1 MSCGCQDNAWHRGL
15 TPRGLL
21 SGRVGRCGK
30 WAPAI
35 PLVFQR
41 NEQLPGLRREGN
53 AGNWESVMTVA
64 RVWMAAAMICG
75 LLGMGG
81 SFCAASGT
89 TSKSPD
95 LTGVWMG
102 VAFVPGQG
110 IGPWKN
116 TPWMPEPAFT
126 VWGAAESKRL
136 SDPQISRGSYCN
148 TGQPVIM
155 MSGSPLFPMQIAS
168 APGVIIFLMEGM
180 PIQRR
185 VYVDGRGHPADPDPT
200 YFGNSIGHWEGDVLV
215 VDTVAI
221 KSSGRP
227 LNGYVAPAVIA
238 TPADYAP
245 RLPGS
250 DQLHLSE
257 RLRLVGHGQFLE
269 EELTISD
276 PKVYTNSFTAKFYF
290 QRRPDLDVLELY
302 CEENPRPES
311 EGYVDTA
318 AEGPKP

>member
-1 MSCGCQDNAWHRGL
+1 M
-15 TPRGLL
+15 
-21 SGRVGRCGK
+21 K
-30 WAPAI
+30 
-35 PLVFQR
+35 
-41 NEQLPGLRREGN
+41 LPCR
-53 AGNWESVMTVA
+53 
-64 RVWMAAAMICG
+64 WMAATLICALPG
-75 LLGMGG
+75 TGFLC
-81 SFCAASGT
+81 CAATGAA
-89 TSKSPD
+89 SKTPD

-102 VAFVPGQG
+102 VAFAPGEG

-116 TPWMPEPAFT
+116 TPWMPEPLFT
-126 VWGAAESKRL
+126 DWGAAESRRL

-185 VYVDGRGHPADPDPT
+185 IYVDGRKHPTDPDPT

-238 TPADYAP
+238 TSADYTP
-245 RLPGS
+245 RLPSS

-257 RLRLVGHGQFLE
+257 RMRLVGHGQFLE

-276 PKVYTNSFTAKFYF
+276 PKVYTNSFSATFYF
-290 QRRPDLDVLELY
+290 QKRPDLDVLELY

-311 EGYVDTA
+311 EGYMNA
-318 AEGPKP
+318 AAGVSK